1 MRAGRA
7 VLGLCLVLGGCR
19 EAPVPATRVAV
30 RLDRGPAAGS
40 YEGTASRPAC
50 VLAPTG
56 PGSVAV
62 QFTDWTGPK
71 HGLRSLS
78 LVVPSPAR
86 PTDFYLGMVFGDFFA
101 GRVIEIDTR
110 AAAPA
115 PRGKGRVTV
124 APAEG
129 GTAVTVTGETE
140 NAVALTATILCL
152 TPVSLEGANP

>member
-1 MRAGRA
+1 M
-7 VLGLCLVLGGCR
+7 
-19 EAPVPATRVAV
+19 AV

-101 GRVIEIDTR
+101 GQVLEIDTR
-110 AAAPA
+110 ATTPV
-115 PRGKGRVTV
+115 PRGHGQV
-124 APAEG
+124 AVQSSSR
-129 GTAVTVTGETE
+129 TTTVTVTGETDS
-140 NAVALTATILCL
+140 AVTLTATITCL
-152 TPVSLEGANP
+152 TPNGTEGTDS

>member
-1 MRAGRA
+1 MYRSRPILL
-7 VLGLCLVLGGCR
+7 LGLVLGGCQS
-19 EAPVPATRVAV
+19 APAPGTAV
-30 RLDRGPAAGS
+30 RVEIAGGANPGVYETSGREISCAGPAAGA
-40 YEGTASRPAC
+40 EG
-50 VLAPTG
+50 LG
-56 PGSVAV
+56 V

-71 HGLRSLS
+71 EGLRSLS
-78 LVVPSPAR
+78 LVLPSSQR
-86 PTDFYLGMVFGDFFA
+86 PEDFYLGMVFGDFFA

-152 TPVSLEGANP
+152 TPVALEGANP